1 MKSVKELNEKEKM
14 RYYQCGH
21 QTLYI
26 VVFEVVIAVLVKMI
40 FSLSDLVQE
49 IGLLVMIMIPVLF
62 YRIRLSGICKVEKED
77 FIMNTFLALM
87 MSVYFFGAYGNSIY
101 SYIIAICFWGVALYT
116 GYLWLKQRN
125 K

>member
-49 IGLLVMIMIPVLF
+49 IGLLVM
-62 YRIRLSGICKVEKED
+62 
-77 FIMNTFLALM
+77 NTFLALM